1 MHSTYY
7 RKPEDFAGKTVVV
20 LGASF
25 SGMDIAIE
33 ISRYAKKVYLSHR
46 HDKYVILKVTIFITF
61 LMNIQLM
68 MMFFVMFQKTG

>member
-25 SGMDIAIE
+25 SGRDIAIE

-46 HDKYVILKVTIFITF
+46 HDKYVILEVTIFSTF

-68 MMFFVMFQKTG
+68 MMFIMNVPE